1 MRARP
6 GTVREV
12 LRARFRAF
20 PRSLRRPAPP
30 TPLKTRCARMRL
42 DLLGGVAA
50 GASERVT
57 LVAQYGNKEILID
70 TIIGCGLGA
79 HLGFGNPGAV

>member
-1 MRARP
+1 
-6 GTVREV
+6 
-12 LRARFRAF
+12 
-20 PRSLRRPAPP
+20 
-30 TPLKTRCARMRL
+30 MRL